1 MSYLKTH
8 VRTKGVPCFLNLS
21 VTCREAAMIQIAIE
35 MPVVA
40 ECSIGECAYNANN
53 ACHARAI
60 TVGDSAVHPGCD
72 TFLGAAPRSRASRTT
87 AGVGACK
94 ATSCRYNDDYECVTD
109 KISVGHASNSICC
122 LTYQRR

>member
-1 MSYLKTH
+1 MK
-8 VRTKGVPCFLNLS
+8 
-21 VTCREAAMIQIAIE
+21 QISIE
-35 MPVVA
+35 MPIVS

-72 TFLGAAPRSRASRTT
+72 TFLNSAPHSRARQIT

-94 ATSCRYNDDYECVTD
+94 ATSCRYNDDYECTTD
-109 KISVGHASNSICC
+109 KISVGHASSSICC
-122 LTYQRR
+122 LTYQNR